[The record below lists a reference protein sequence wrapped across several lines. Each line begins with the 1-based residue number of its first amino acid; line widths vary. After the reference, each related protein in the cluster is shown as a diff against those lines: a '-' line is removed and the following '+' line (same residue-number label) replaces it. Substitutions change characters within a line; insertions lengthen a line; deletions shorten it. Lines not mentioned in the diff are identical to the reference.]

1 MVFTRDAEGRLVPL
15 RVTPAVQ
22 PVQQG
27 ISSSSGMAQVSSAE
41 NPVDTSVPPG
51 GQVNLKSSSMSPQQ
65 QQQQQAQPVQ
75 KTPAPAKKATI
86 RTPVQKSQEQQVT
99 PPATQQEEFKGFTK
113 SEPVQAPLETQD
125 TPEQQVA
132 LHELAQG
139 TAATTG
145 APIGKRYQTVFNW
158 LRRKDPTLTPWT
170 DFVLHGPRTSIAKS
184 NASDMEAAQFE
195 QQVLRNQMAQ
205 GQDNMTMAQV
215 RLRQQYQN
223 QWNNLVNDWNKG
235 YYSGDEQT
243 EQAFYDEA
251 KRLLGAM
258 NAVGMNTSV
267 LRMPSI
273 NAGGFSQGYNKTLAE
288 PLENLRHLDSVMG
301 EIYSKAANDPNWLTG
316 AEATTYFDKL
326 GEYAILDLAKS
337 KGQIADAEKVRIQ
350 VEMMDPNIRKM
361 YDNIMMKFFA
371 DNRSLMAVAS
381 QYNLDLSA
389 RKSLEDLRKDLNG
402 EGLGV
407 NQAPKGADIGW
418 NSHFMKTFTKGT
430 QEHANVVNAIAD
442 VFNGIE
448 RAGGNVPTNLQAMFS
463 ALKNGMDEFHDYVLQ
478 DAPVNMPLVWNM
490 ASRMRNE
497 SLSKYNDWAR
507 KNGKFF
513 GWKYRSAYNVP
524 EQFGRELEQFQNSK
538 LFQDAQAPVYRKN
551 ITAGA
556 HIPPKGDIQG
566 KIPLRKI
573 SNGGGTR

>member
-15 RVTPAVQ
+15 GVTPAVQ

-27 ISSSSGMAQVSSAE
+27 ISSSSGMTQVSSAE

-51 GQVNLKSSSMSPQQ
+51 GQVNLKSSSMAPPVQQ
-65 QQQQQAQPVQ
+65 TPPAQ
-75 KTPAPAKKATI
+75 KTPAPAKKKATI
-86 RTPVQKSQEQQVT
+86 RTPVQKSQDQQVT

-145 APIGKRYQTVFNW
+145 GPVGKRYQTVFNW

-205 GQDNMTMAQV
+205 GQNNNLTMAQV

-430 QEHANVVNAIAD
+430 PEHANVVNAIAD

-497 SLSKYNDWAR
+497 NLSKYNDWAR
-507 KNGKFF
+507 KNGKLF

-538 LFQDAQAPVYRKN
+538 QFQDAQAPIYKKK
-551 ITAGA
+551 ITVGA